1 MVKVK
6 SREQILE
13 EAARLFSSQR
23 FDEVLLDNIAQSVSV
38 AKGTLYTVLRISKSC
53 ILQVVFEWIS
63 RLNQQVLESASSQK
77 DPEKHLRN
85 IVYPIVSFVAQNGF
99 LYKLSSIEDIK
110 SGAGNSVN
118 HERWREQRTI

>member
-1 MVKVK
+1 MGKVK
-6 SREQILE
+6 RREQILE

-23 FDEVLLDNIAQSVSV
+23 FDEVLMDDIAQSAGV
-38 AKGTLYTVLRISKSC
+38 AKGTLYTYFSDKEELYFA
-53 ILQVVFEWIS
+53 VVFEGIS

-77 DPEKHLRN
+77 DPEKQLRN